1 MRIFNPNDIIIDVRA
16 WYQAATERR
25 ELLAMDDRML
35 RDIGITRIDAVRAA
49 REPMGRV
56 VSLRWAMRPRKQ
68 AIPRTLIDAHIAR
81 AHRLHDE
88 TIRNTILGVGRW
100 LRDAFRGLR
109 RPQPIVRA
117 RKLAPIAR

>member
-35 RDIGITRIDAVRAA
+35 RDIGITRIDAVRAS

-68 AIPRTLIDAHIAR
+68 AIPRIVVDAHIAR
-81 AHRLHDE
+81 AHRLRE
-88 TIRNTILGVGRW
+88 EAIRKAIFGAGHW
-100 LRDAFRGLR
+100 LRYLFRAV
-109 RPQPIVRA
+109 RPQLIARA
-117 RKLAPIAR
+117 TKLAPIAR